1 MEYLLLIL
9 GIVIGGLIGFIIA
22 QRMGAQKSSAISS
35 ELESLKV
42 ENGTLSSS
50 NQYGEEENASL
61 KEQMNTMKGQHSI
74 ELSELRASNQA
85 EMTKA
90 IEYKSKFEA
99 LEEKLKDQKEELNGL
114 QEKFTKEFELVA
126 NKILEEK
133 TTKFTDKNKENIDA
147 ILNPLKEKIS
157 EFQKK
162 VEDSD
167 EKSIARTAEL
177 GKHLVMLRE
186 LNQEITQETKSLTQA
201 LRGDSKTQGNWGE
214 MHLEAIL
221 EKAGLQKDIHFTKET
236 NLKTEDGSNQ
246 RLDYII
252 NMPDGKHLILDSKVS
267 LTAYSQ
273 FNDSEDE
280 NDKELA
286 LKQHL
291 LSVNGHLKLLSDKDY
306 HKLYGINSPDYVLMF
321 IANEPAL
328 TLALGEDP
336 NLFEKALDKN
346 VVMVSTSTLLATLR
360 TISYI
365 WKQDL
370 QNKNAEEIARQAAA
384 LYDKFVNFSDDLVKF
399 GTQLKTATGTYEGA
413 MKKLSEGTGN
423 LIRRT
428 ENLKKLG
435 VNPSKGINPKLIDRS
450 EEED

>member
-1 MEYLLLIL
+1 MLFL
-9 GIVIGGLIGFIIA
+9 GVVIGGLVGYIIA
-22 QRMGAQKSSAISS
+22 QRSATQKNSVIKS

-42 ENGTLSSS
+42 ENGTLNSA
-50 NQYGEEENASL
+50 NKHAEEENQSL
-61 KEQMNTMKGQHSI
+61 KAEMSGLRGEHSKQ
-74 ELSELRASNQA
+74 LTELRAANQS

-90 IEYKSKFEA
+90 IEYKSKFES
-99 LEEKLKDQKEELNGL
+99 LEEKLKDQKEELNTL

-147 ILNPLKEKIS
+147 ILQPLKEKIS

-177 GKHLVMLRE
+177 GKHLDMLRA

-214 MHLEAIL
+214 LHLEAIL
-221 EKAGLQKDIHFTKET
+221 DKAGLQKDVHYTKET
-236 NLKTEDGSNQ
+236 NKKTEEGANQ
-246 RLDYII
+246 RLDYVI

-280 NDKELA
+280 SERELA

-306 HKLYGINSPDYVLMF
+306 QNLYGINSPDYVLMF

-328 TLALGEDP
+328 TLALSEDP

-399 GTQLKTATGTYEGA
+399 GTQLKTATGTYESA

-435 VNPSKGINPKLIDRS
+435 VNPSKSINPKLIDRS
-450 EEED
+450 EE

>member
-1 MEYLLLIL
+1 MEYVLLIL

-22 QRMGAQKSSAISS
+22 QRSSTQRNASIAS
-35 ELESLKV
+35 EIESLKV
-42 ENGTLSSS
+42 ENGTLASS
-50 NQYGEEENASL
+50 NQHSEEENRKL
-61 KEQMNTMKGQHSI
+61 TEETT
-74 ELSELRASNQA
+74 ELRSAYQSEL
-85 EMTKA
+85 TKA

-114 QEKFTKEFELVA
+114 QDKFTKEFELVA

-133 TTKFTDKNKENIDA
+133 TAKFTDKNKENLDA

-157 EFQKK
+157 DFQRK
-162 VEDSD
+162 VEDTN
-167 EKSIARTAEL
+167 EKSVARSAEL
-177 GKHLVMLRE
+177 EKHLGMLRV
-186 LNQEITQETKSLTQA
+186 LNQEMAQETKSLTKA

-221 EKAGLQKDIHFTKET
+221 EKAGLQKDVHYTKET
-236 NLKTEDGSNQ
+236 NLKTDDGSNQ

-252 NMPDGKHLILDSKVS
+252 NLPDGKHLILDSKVS

-280 NDKELA
+280 NERAIA
-286 LKQHL
+286 LKSHL
-291 LSVNGHLKLLSDKDY
+291 LSVHSHVKLLGDKDY
-306 HKLYGINSPDYVLMF
+306 QNLYGINSPDYVLMF

-328 TLALGEDP
+328 TLAMREDQS
-336 NLFEKALDKN
+336 LFEKALDKN
-346 VVMVSTSTLLATLR
+346 VVLVSTSTLLATLR

-399 GTQLKTATGTYEGA
+399 GVQLKTATGTYEGA

-435 VNPSKGINPKLIDRS
+435 VNPSKGINSKLLDRS
-450 EEED
+450 EE

>member
-1 MEYLLLIL
+1 MEYLLLLL
-9 GIVIGGLIGFIIA
+9 GIVIGGLVGFIMA
-22 QRMGAQKSSAISS
+22 QRQGAQKNASIAS
-35 ELESLKV
+35 EIESLKV
-42 ENGTLSSS
+42 ENGTLISSS
-50 NQYGEEENASL
+50 QHMGSENAKL
-61 KEQMNTMKGQHSI
+61 KD
-74 ELSELRASNQA
+74 ELDLLRDSHTS

-99 LEEKLKDQKEELNGL
+99 IEEKLKDQKEELNGL
-114 QEKFTKEFELVA
+114 QEKFAKEFELVA
-126 NKILEEK
+126 SKILEEK
-133 TTKFTDKNKENIDA
+133 TSRFTDKNKENIDA
-147 ILNPLKEKIS
+147 ILNPLKEKIA

-177 GKHLVMLRE
+177 GKHLNMLRE

-221 EKAGLQKDIHFTKET
+221 EKAGLQKGIHYTKET
-236 NLKTEDGSNQ
+236 NLKTENGANQ

-252 NMPDGKHLILDSKVS
+252 NLPDGKHLILDSKVS

-273 FNDSEDE
+273 FNDSDDE
-280 NDKELA
+280 NERVLA

-291 LSVNGHLKLLSDKDY
+291 LSMNGHLKLLSDKDY
-306 HKLYGINSPDYVLMF
+306 QNLYGINAPDYVLMF

-328 TLALGEDP
+328 TLALREDP
-336 NLFEKALDKN
+336 GLFEKALDKN

-399 GTQLKTATGTYEGA
+399 GTQLRTATGTYEGA
-413 MKKLSEGTGN
+413 MKKLSQGTGN
-423 LIRRT
+423 LIKRT

-435 VNPSKGINPKLIDRS
+435 VNPSKSIDPKLIDRS
-450 EEED
+450 EE

>member
-1 MEYLLLIL
+1 MMYLMLIL
-9 GIVIGGLIGFIIA
+9 GVVIGVLIGFILA
-22 QRMGAQKSSAISS
+22 QRMSAQKTGGIAS
-35 ELESLKV
+35 ELESLKI
-42 ENGTLSSS
+42 ENGTLLSA
-50 NQYGEEENASL
+50 NRHRDEENRDL
-61 KEQMNTMKGQHSI
+61 KEQIAQLRDAHSN
-74 ELSELRASNQA
+74 ELNDLRSQNQQERTA
-85 EMTKA
+85 A
-90 IEYKSKFEA
+90 ITYKSKFEA
-99 LEEKLKDQKEELNGL
+99 LEEKLKDQKEELNSL

-133 TTKFTDKNKENIDA
+133 TSKFTNKNKENIDA

-177 GKHLVMLRE
+177 GKHLDMLRA

-236 NLKTEDGSNQ
+236 NKKTEDGSNQ

-273 FNDSEDE
+273 FNDSDDE
-280 NDKELA
+280 ALRESA
-286 LKQHL
+286 LKQHV
-291 LSVNGHLKLLSDKDY
+291 LSVNTHIKLLGSKDY
-306 HKLYGINSPDYVLMF
+306 QNLYGINSPDYVLMF

-370 QNKNAEEIARQAAA
+370 QNKNAEEIASQAAA
-384 LYDKFVNFSDDLVKF
+384 LYDKFVGFSEDLIKF
-399 GTQLKTATGTYEGA
+399 GTQLKTATGTYESA

-423 LIRRT
+423 LVRRT
-428 ENLKKLG
+428 EKLKELG
-435 VNPSKGINPKLIDRS
+435 VNPSKSINPRLVDRS
-450 EEED
+450 EE